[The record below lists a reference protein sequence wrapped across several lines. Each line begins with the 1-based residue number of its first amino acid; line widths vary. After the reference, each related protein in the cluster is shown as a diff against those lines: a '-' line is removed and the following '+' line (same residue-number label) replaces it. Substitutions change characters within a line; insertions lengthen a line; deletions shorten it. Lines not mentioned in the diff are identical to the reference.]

1 MLGMKKPVH
10 ILQMESAVRKIVNMA
25 AIAVI
30 DAQDSGKGKLNQGVS
45 FRFVVS
51 AIAAGWW

>member
-1 MLGMKKPVH
+1 MKKPVH